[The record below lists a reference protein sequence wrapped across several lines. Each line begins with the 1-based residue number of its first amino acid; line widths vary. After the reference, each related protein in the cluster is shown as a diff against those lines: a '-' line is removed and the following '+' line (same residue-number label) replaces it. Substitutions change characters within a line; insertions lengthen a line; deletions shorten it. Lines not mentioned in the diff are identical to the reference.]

1 MPLIGEDSSS
11 SSSPTTGLRGTGLA
25 SQQTKQN
32 RVDLNARHNSLAESH
47 SNSNAINDKCNR
59 SGLRDAVEHNANEGV
74 PQEISQITDIKE
86 IKEMKG
92 PVYSSKNAFPS
103 PAANKIKPQVFSTD
117 ADNQFASNS
126 NLLKVPTAHRKYLPT
141 PSTESVRMA
150 PVAKPRD
157 ERQQGKINTQFRS
170 DNKAPVAQARAHKP
184 SLSSGLNSNKT
195 NLLVKEETIGDQ
207 KCKEVVAQTSLPVS
221 PDPDNSVTN
230 VTDVN
235 SEHENCIQSKKRP
248 ILSQLLD
255 SNGGENKNRFSN
267 NNTEIKV
274 SDDLNRGHTLTAIE
288 PTVDDNCL
296 PLSSGFAYDSRPM
309 MDDYNPYAS
318 KSNPYLCT
326 ISIKNGS
333 NNQIIN
339 QTNIETNVNTVCL
352 STPFESI
359 SSHSSSS
366 FYDSGAQSSID
377 SLTNDRSLKS
387 LDDSPI
393 TILCANTNDKI
404 IINVPSDHTF
414 DDNVNEHI
422 YEELDTESI
431 YVETD
436 PSLDNVKS
444 IFDGA
449 SKDEILEFLEDA
461 KERVGED
468 ILVDTTTLDTN
479 IELLEAIDIIQDLD
493 GSSLISATNRIE
505 SSVPSSSRRNR
516 TSNVSNSST
525 DSTATTTS
533 SSIDIEE
540 DNLKCPMTNSS
551 SVGQLV
557 ERNDSGVGTE
567 TSKPSRHRK
576 LSLNDEVE
584 HQCAGN

>member
-1 MPLIGEDSSS
+1 MKATDNCADS
-11 SSSPTTGLRGTGLA
+11 PVRG
-25 SQQTKQN
+25 QTQ
-32 RVDLNARHNSLAESH
+32 A
-47 SNSNAINDKCNR
+47 
-59 SGLRDAVEHNANEGV
+59 
-74 PQEISQITDIKE
+74 
-86 IKEMKG
+86 
-92 PVYSSKNAFPS
+92 SKNVLPS
-103 PAANKIKPQVFSTD
+103 PAANSGRPRALSTG
-117 ADNQFASNS
+117 ADCQPTQNS
-126 NLLKVPTAHRKYLPT
+126 THLKVPIVERKFVPT
-141 PSTESVRMA
+141 LSVDSANMA

-157 ERQQGKINTQFRS
+157 DRPQGKYNTQVKT
-170 DNKAPVAQARAHKP
+170 DAKPVAQARAHKS
-184 SLSSGLNSNKT
+184 SLSSGLNSNRS
-195 NLLVKEETIGDQ
+195 LSAKEETIGDQ
-207 KCKEVVAQTSLPVS
+207 KYEELKSKSGLAVS
-221 PDPDNSVTN
+221 RDAVSG
-230 VTDVN
+230 
-235 SEHENCIQSKKRP
+235 EHENCVPTKKKP
-248 ILSQLLD
+248 NLSQLLD
-255 SNGGENKNRFSN
+255 SNRRETKNRFANNDN

-274 SDDLNRGHTLTAIE
+274 SADFNRGQTLTAIE

-296 PLSSGFAYDSRPM
+296 AFESRPVI
-309 MDDYNPYAS
+309 DDYGLNSS

-339 QTNIETNVNTVCL
+339 QTHIETNVNAVCL
-352 STPFESI
+352 STPFESM

-387 LDDSPI
+387 LDESPI
-393 TILCANTNDKI
+393 TILCANSNDKI
-404 IINVPSDHTF
+404 VINVPSDHTF
-414 DDNVNEHI
+414 DNINEHI

-468 ILVDTTTLDTN
+468 ILVDTTQIDTN
-479 IELLEAIDIIQDLD
+479 IELLEAIDIIQDID
-493 GSSLISATNRIE
+493 DSSLISATNRIE
-505 SSVPSSSRRNR
+505 ASVQSSSRRNR

-540 DNLKCPMTNSS
+540 DILKCPISNSS

-584 HQCAGN
+584 HQCAGK